1 MTWISGRLHRL
12 VATTLDKLRGFPL
25 FRQASPETL
34 RDLAAATVVT
44 TLAQGDHLW
53 RVGDAPSH
61 GYFLVR
67 GLIEITRT
75 TPDGDEV
82 GLALFGP
89 RECPGLFASLEGKK
103 FPAGARCLSDDAEVL
118 RLDRTALLHVVDRD
132 SAVTRA
138 LGGVLQHHNA
148 VLREKVEVLTAG
160 EVPQRLATLFH
171 LLAERFGDERESGE
185 LSIPLTLTRR
195 VIARLVG
202 VRVETVIRVL
212 SRWEREGFI
221 ETSDEGFLVLDP
233 ARLRAEKLG

>member
-1 MTWISGRLHRL
+1 MSL
-12 VATTLDKLRGFPL
+12 
-25 FRQASPETL
+25 
-34 RDLAAATVVT
+34 
-44 TLAQGDHLW
+44 
-53 RVGDAPSH
+53 
-61 GYFLVR
+61 
-67 GLIEITRT
+67 ITRT

-185 LSIPLTLTRR
+185 LSIPL
-195 VIARLVG
+195 
-202 VRVETVIRVL
+202 
-212 SRWEREGFI
+212 
-221 ETSDEGFLVLDP
+221 
-233 ARLRAEKLG
+233 

>member
-1 MTWISGRLHRL
+1 MVASQRLA
-12 VATTLDKLRGFPL
+12 ATTPDKLKGFPL
-25 FRQASPETL
+25 FRQASAETL
-34 RDLAAATVVT
+34 RDLAAATVLT

-61 GYFLVR
+61 GYFLAR
-67 GLIEITRT
+67 GLIEITRA
-75 TPDGDEV
+75 TPDGEEV

-118 RLDRTALLHVVDRD
+118 RVDRSALLHAVDRD

-138 LGGVLQHHNA
+138 LGAVLQHHNA

-171 LLAERFGDERESGE
+171 LLAERFGDERETGE

-212 SRWEREGFI
+212 SRWEREGFV
-221 ETSDEGFLVLDP
+221 ETSDEGFLVRDP